1 MRSKFYT
8 LPMNEGHLTIA
19 EMANRTGLS
28 AHTLRYYERIGLLD
42 PIERAPSGHRR
53 YSARD
58 VAWVEFLTRLRKT
71 GMPIRMMQ
79 HYARLRREGDGT
91 LQARREL
98 LSEHQRV
105 IQNQINDLQQIL
117 DAILEKIV
125 AYQNMEAEYE
135 RKRNKNA
142 V

>member
-1 MRSKFYT
+1 
-8 LPMNEGHLTIA
+8 MNEGHLTIA